1 MAVLHSID
9 ALVRGCHFYKR
20 IYTPVVSYGVLMI
33 NVNIDRLMY
42 AHGNGLNASTHTS
55 LDIGTYNNERE
66 R

>member
-1 MAVLHSID
+1 MAILHSID

-33 NVNIDRLMY
+33 NVNVDWLMY
-42 AHGNGLNASTHTS
+42 AHGNGSNVSTS